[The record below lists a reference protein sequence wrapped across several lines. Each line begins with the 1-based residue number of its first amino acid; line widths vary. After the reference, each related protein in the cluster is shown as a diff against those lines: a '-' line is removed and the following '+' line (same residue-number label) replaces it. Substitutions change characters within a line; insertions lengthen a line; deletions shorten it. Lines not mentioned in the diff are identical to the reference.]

1 MKFTDLI
8 KYTDQIYGW
17 SIKRTG
23 NHYEAED
30 LSQQIM
36 LEAFSSI
43 GKLRDEKAFY
53 GWLWA
58 LANNIYKRWSY
69 SRHRYSYYNLNIT
82 EINAIT
88 NDEIDSALINDENKT
103 EIKKEISILSYSW
116 REIIVLYYFDEKSI
130 GEISKKTGLSEGT
143 VKWRLHEARKKI
155 KKEIAAMNEHTYI
168 DIKPIKLKVITMG
181 KALDKKPDMMHPL
194 PPLPHS
200 YVQNAVAQNIAAA
213 TYEKPITIE
222 EISKCTGIPAY
233 YIEEEMK
240 LLIENE
246 LMLKKSNKYQANFVI
261 VRKALNDEIHN
272 ALLDCSNSISERLLN
287 SINSLEKEI
296 RTIGFYESNKNFKD
310 LLWTLIPF
318 TFRECENDIFK
329 STLDCINLLPKRSTG
344 GNWNVYGFE
353 ESDHPQYSLGQ
364 YLCPDEAETYFFNM
378 YFWDGMEFN
387 TRRNLKLQQEHVNVI
402 SKLLDSQASNWNFT
416 ADEKEIIAELIQVGY
431 ITRTFEG
438 FSLNIISMTNAQYNM
453 LKEVLSK
460 TLKLFKNELIDLKEK
475 ITDILKCASPKH
487 LSPQLDF
494 LINYLFSDIGA
505 YIIKDALDKGILSEP
520 IDFKTTG
527 AFIFKRDK

>member
-1 MKFTDLI
+1 MDFTDLI
-8 KYTDQIYGW
+8 KYTEQIYGW

-23 NHYEAED
+23 SHYEAED

-36 LEAFSSI
+36 LEALSSI
-43 GKLRDEKAFY
+43 EKLRDEKAFY

-58 LANNIYKRWSY
+58 LANNVYKRWSY
-69 SRHRYSYYNLNIT
+69 STHRYSYYNLNIT
-82 EINAIT
+82 EINTIT
-88 NDEIDSALINDENKT
+88 NDEIDSNLLNDENKS
-103 EIKKEISILSYSW
+103 EIKKEISRLSYSW
-116 REIIVLYYFDEKSI
+116 REIIVLYYFDGKSI
-130 GEISKKTGLSEGT
+130 GEISQKTRLSEGT
-143 VKWRLHEARKKI
+143 VKWRLHEAREKI
-155 KKEIAAMNEHTYI
+155 KKEMVSMSQNTSI
-168 DIKPIKLKVITMG
+168 DIKPIKIKAITMG

-213 TYEKPITIE
+213 AYEKPLTIE

-233 YIEEEMK
+233 YIEEEIK

-246 LMLKKSNKYQANFVI
+246 LMIRKSNKYQTNFVI
-261 VRKALNDEIHN
+261 VRKSLNAELHN

-287 SINSLEKEI
+287 SINSLEKEV
-296 RTIGFYESNKNFKD
+296 RAIGFYERNKDFKD

-329 STLDCINLLPKRSTG
+329 STLNCLNQLPKRRTG

-353 ESDHPQYSLGQ
+353 EDDLPKFSLNQ
-364 YLCPDEAETYFFNM
+364 YLCPDESETYFFNM
-378 YFWDGMEFN
+378 YFWDGIVFGA
-387 TRRNLKLQQEHVNVI
+387 RRNLKLQREHVTVI
-402 SKLLDSQASNWNFT
+402 AKFLDSQASNWSFT
-416 ADEKEIIAELIQVGY
+416 ADEKEIIAELIQAGY
-431 ITRTFEG
+431 IVRTSEG

-460 TLKLFKNELIDLKEK
+460 TLKLFKSELIDLKEK
-475 ITDILKCASPKH
+475 ITNTLKGASPKH

-494 LINYLFSDIGA
+494 LINYFFSNIGA
-505 YIIKDALDKGILSEP
+505 YIIKTSLDKGVLSEP
-520 IDFKTTG
+520 IDYKSIG
-527 AFIFKRDK
+527 AFIFKKVK